1 MGQLIPPFLLSIG
14 LFSSLGVA
22 VGTFSDLAYKI
33 FEYNLSFKLALEVF
47 FLKIPEFMAYSFP
60 ISILLATMMVYG
72 RLSKDS
78 ELIALLS
85 CGVSILRI
93 VTPAIV
99 LSLVITFVTLLFN
112 ELIVPA
118 ANHRASMIVSN
129 NTKIEHKIT
138 LERDIIYP
146 EYQGIDKKNNNK
158 NSTIIK
164 SLFYAESF
172 NQDAMNKL
180 TVLVWDKKQIKQ
192 IIISQTA
199 KWNDLKNIWEF
210 FNGEVYNLTQ
220 DADYGKTVKFDRQ
233 EFKLPKTPLEL
244 VLKSR
249 EPDEMNI
256 AQIKEY
262 SKIIRMS
269 GDEKKTLLLEVRMQ
283 QKMAFPFICVVF
295 GLVGSTLG
303 ISPRQG
309 GKAKSF
315 GMSVAIVFGYYL
327 LAFIVGSFG
336 IVGILPPWMAGWLPI
351 FCGMGVGGR
360 LLLVSAAIPGD

>member
-1 MGQLIPPFLLSIG
+1 VGQLIPTFLLGIG

-47 FLKIPEFMAYSFP
+47 FLKIPEFMAYAFP
-60 ISILLATMMVYG
+60 IAILLATMMVYG
-72 RLSKDS
+72 RLNKDS

-93 VTPAIV
+93 VTPAIIV
-99 LSLVITFVTLLFN
+99 SLIITFVTLLFN
-112 ELIVPA
+112 ELIVPV
-118 ANHRASMIVSN
+118 ANHRASIIIST
-129 NTKIEHKIT
+129 NTKVENKIT
-138 LERDIIYP
+138 LQKDIIYP
-146 EYQGIDKKNNNK
+146 EYQKKNKNNNK
-158 NSTIIK
+158 NFSIIK

-172 NQDAMNKL
+172 NKDAMNKL
-180 TVLVWDKKQIKQ
+180 TVLVWKNKQLQQ
-192 IIISQTA
+192 IIICQTA

-210 FNGEVYNLTQ
+210 FNGEVYNLNR
-220 DADYGKTVKFDRQ
+220 DAGYGETVKFDYQ
-233 EFKLPKTPLEL
+233 EFKLPKTPLDL

-262 SKIIRMS
+262 LKVIRMS
-269 GDEKKTLLLEVRMQ
+269 GDEKKFLLLEVRMQ
-283 QKMAFPFICVVF
+283 QKIAFPFICVVF

-303 ISPRQG
+303 ISPRRG

-327 LAFIVGSFG
+327 LAFIIGSFG
-336 IVGILPPWMAGWLPI
+336 IVGIVPPWIAGWLPI
-351 FCGMGVGGR
+351 FSGMGVGGR
-360 LLLVSAAIPGD
+360 LLLISAAIPGD